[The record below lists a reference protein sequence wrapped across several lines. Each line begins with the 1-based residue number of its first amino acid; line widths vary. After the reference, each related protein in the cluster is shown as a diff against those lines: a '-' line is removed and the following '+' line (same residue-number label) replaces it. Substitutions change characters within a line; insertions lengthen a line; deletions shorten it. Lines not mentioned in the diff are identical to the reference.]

1 MRVIYLDYNGV
12 LNSGRPWKWQEDM
25 CDFLVKLNHLDKPP
39 GPKIDINL
47 LSYAE
52 RPQRRW
58 RTLGE
63 LNSAGVLD
71 IFEKITFTTQ
81 RTSEDGP
88 GQCTTEHHAYQS
100 TNPRRQEVP
109 YEIFDGGKDA
119 YIRSCHDHDTDAQI
133 MLVDDKAFILE
144 AAQDLMPC
152 LHVTEM
158 KTRHN
163 FHARFSSRVSNFDE
177 LFQVIRAFA
186 R

>member
-52 RPQRRW
+52 RPKRRW

-144 AAQDLMPC
+144 AARDLLPC

-158 KTRHN
+158 QTRHD
-163 FHARFSSRVSNFDE
+163 FRTD
-177 LFQVIRAFA
+177 
-186 R
+186 

>member
-1 MRVIYLDYNGV
+1 MLKEMLY
-12 LNSGRPWKWQEDM
+12 
-25 CDFLVKLNHLDKPP
+25 FLVELDHLPTP
-39 GPKIDINL
+39 SINM

-52 RPQRRW
+52 TPRR
-58 RTLGE
+58 RRKILKE
-63 LNSAGVLD
+63 LNAAGVFGLLD
-71 IFEKITFTTQ
+71 KITFTTQ

-158 KTRHN
+158 KARHN